1 MKEQLNISVKYN
13 EITNSLKARS
23 IILI

>member
-1 MKEQLNISVKYN
+1 MKEQPNISVKYN
-13 EITNSLKARS
+13 EITNSLKARY